1 MGSQGN
7 GRKAA
12 HILIDFDLDG
22 VGTSRTH
29 TPDSE
34 PEDVTEDPGGR
45 EQMQASPLPHAKS

>member
-1 MGSQGN
+1 MGAQDN
-7 GRKAA
+7 RRKAA
-12 HILIDFDLDG
+12 QSLIDFDLDG

-34 PEDVTEDPGGR
+34 SEDVTEDPGGR